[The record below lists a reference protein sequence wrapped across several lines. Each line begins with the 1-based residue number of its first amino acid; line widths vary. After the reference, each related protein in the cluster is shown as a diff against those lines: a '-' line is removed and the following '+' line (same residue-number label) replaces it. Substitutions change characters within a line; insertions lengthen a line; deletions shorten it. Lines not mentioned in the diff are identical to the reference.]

1 MNNKKETSIYKE
13 WITRN
18 ESSQQQETRGE
29 EDTWYVWMEWIG
41 EDDDEERVLL
51 ITIISNWP
59 ATGVEA
65 KSRGN

>member
-1 MNNKKETSIYKE
+1 MNIYKE

-41 EDDDEERVLL
+41 EDDDEQRVLL

>member
-41 EDDDEERVLL
+41 EDDEEERVLL
-51 ITIISNWP
+51 ITIIRSWP